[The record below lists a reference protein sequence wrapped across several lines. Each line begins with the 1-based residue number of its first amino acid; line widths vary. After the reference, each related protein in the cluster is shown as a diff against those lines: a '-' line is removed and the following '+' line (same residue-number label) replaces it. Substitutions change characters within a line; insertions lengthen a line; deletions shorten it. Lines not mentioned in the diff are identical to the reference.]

1 MDATQSF
8 NFNQFIFITRKWN
21 KLDPQ
26 KSSNHFIIGGR
37 EIIYLYQSFSTINN
51 IFLIKERKQEDND
64 NTQVNLKKRKEKKE
78 RKKQEKKKERK
89 R

>member
-26 KSSNHFIIGGR
+26 KSSNHFIMGGR
-37 EIIYLYQSFSTINN
+37 EIIYLYQSFLTINS
-51 IFLIKERKQEDND
+51 IFRINERKQEDND
-64 NTQVNLKKRKEKKE
+64 NTQINLKKG
-78 RKKQEKKKERK
+78 RKKRGKQQEKKKEK
-89 R
+89 VN